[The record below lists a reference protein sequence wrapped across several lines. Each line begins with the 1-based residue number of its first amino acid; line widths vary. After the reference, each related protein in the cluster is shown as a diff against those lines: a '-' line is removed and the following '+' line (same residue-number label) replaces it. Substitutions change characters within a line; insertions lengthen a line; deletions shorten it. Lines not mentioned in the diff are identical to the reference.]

1 MQAKARYEGLKRH
14 ILHPILV
21 RFQIPEAHL
30 PYYIAYYVEG
40 ITAIVKEWLRKK
52 CSDEVES

>member
-14 ILHPILV
+14 ILHPILA

-40 ITAIVKEWLRKK
+40 ITAIVKEWLRKN
-52 CSDEVES
+52 VPTR